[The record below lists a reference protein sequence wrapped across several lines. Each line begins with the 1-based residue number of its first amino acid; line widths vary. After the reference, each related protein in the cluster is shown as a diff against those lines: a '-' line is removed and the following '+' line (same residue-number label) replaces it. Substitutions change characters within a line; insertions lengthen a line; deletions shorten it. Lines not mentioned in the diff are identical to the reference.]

1 MGGRGGVGAAS
12 ARVGAPIGLAC
23 QSALFHGILNGG
35 ARSPA
40 APPLLAEVQPQ
51 ARMPASPLVERF
63 EVKKLLVI
71 GCAVLLLAGGG
82 AGAWWWWASRAAA
95 AGGDQDG
102 EHREPS
108 GKGRKASAHETAAV
122 ALDPFLVNLADRDA
136 SRFLRVTLQLVVDNP
151 ELARAF
157 AGKGHGTP
165 GPHDLAKVRLRS
177 AVLELLTTQ
186 RADRLVTPEGKE
198 ELKRAIADRT
208 SEVLAQAEVVDVLFT
223 DFVVQF

>member
-1 MGGRGGVGAAS
+1 LL
-12 ARVGAPIGLAC
+12 GL
-23 QSALFHGILNGG
+23 
-35 ARSPA
+35 
-40 APPLLAEVQPQ
+40 VQPQ
-51 ARMPASPLVERF
+51 ARMPASPLAERS

-82 AGAWWWWASRAAA
+82 AGGWWWWVSRAAA
-95 AGGDQDG
+95 ADGDQAG
-102 EHREPS
+102 EQREPS
-108 GKGRKASAHETAAV
+108 GKKGRKVSAHETAAV

-151 ELARAF
+151 ELARAL
-157 AGKGHGTP
+157 AGKGHTTP
-165 GPHDLAKVRLRS
+165 GPHDLEKVRLRS

-198 ELKRAIADRT
+198 ELKRAIADRA
-208 SEVLAQAEVVDVLFT
+208 SEVLEQAEVVDVLFT